1 MTTSRAGGFDKAWY
15 VALNI
20 ARPRTAMDTRRDSL
34 SDRDVKEARWI
45 GLRRPIAAIDMKEWK
60 AQLTLLHCTAA
71 HGGGGGGGAPRHG
84 GLDLERLCTVQVP
97 QSICN

>member
-34 SDRDVKEARWI
+34 SDRDVKAARRI
-45 GLRRPIAAIDMKEWK
+45 DLRRPIAAIDLRERKV
-60 AQLTLLHCTAA
+60 QLILLHCTDAYE
-71 HGGGGGGGAPRHG
+71 GGGGGGAPRHD
-84 GLDLERLCTVQVP
+84 GLYLERLCTL
-97 QSICN
+97 

>member
-1 MTTSRAGGFDKAWY
+1 MTTSRAGGFDKTCC

-20 ARPRTAMDTRRDSL
+20 ARSRTAMDTRRDSL

-60 AQLTLLHCTAA
+60 AQLILLHCTAA
-71 HGGGGGGGAPRHG
+71 HEGEGGGGAPRLD
-84 GLDLERLCTVQVP
+84 GLRSRVVV
-97 QSICN
+97 